1 MSVHPEITT
10 KVREVIEQI
19 AGKERT
25 PRDVGPATP
34 LGDGSWLDSVEL
46 VEVLVACE
54 EAFGVVFD
62 DANEIDSGG
71 LETLGALVQLIQ
83 AKLAKA
89 GRVP

>member
-1 MSVHPEITT
+1 MSVHPEIVT
-10 KVREVIEQI
+10 KVREIIEQI
-19 AGKERT
+19 AGRERT

-62 DANEIDSGG
+62 EANEIDSGG
-71 LETLGALVQLIQ
+71 LETLGSLAHLVQT
-83 AKLAKA
+83 KLAKA
-89 GRVP
+89 ERVP